1 MIGAAAV
8 EDEDKVWQSS
18 KENERKNKRG
28 LGERLDERARTRWG
42 DDEVLRSWS
51 RVVMRNML
59 LSPVINMTSVEADEE
74 LKREENSEAETGP
87 DT

>member
-1 MIGAAAV
+1 
-8 EDEDKVWQSS
+8 
-18 KENERKNKRG
+18 
-28 LGERLDERARTRWG
+28 
-42 DDEVLRSWS
+42 
-51 RVVMRNML
+51 MRNTL